1 MALQCPT
8 ADVRC
13 MSFGSPKVGN
23 AAFCEAFRWVTAVA
37 LLVGACMSKLAWGCR
52 AWMWR
57 PVVLLPSRQHQ
68 QAAVSHLLGGMLVR
82 TVLLLLCA
90 CIR

>member
-23 AAFCEAFRWVTAVA
+23 AAFCEAFRWVTKGA
-37 LLVGACMSKLAWGCR
+37 LLVSALHAESALGLWGLE
-52 AWMWR
+52 
-57 PVVLLPSRQHQ
+57 P
-68 QAAVSHLLGGMLVR
+68 
-82 TVLLLLCA
+82 
-90 CIR
+90 